1 MLATDVGLMALF
13 AFFRFICMNF
23 LQELLS
29 IDMKNDIFSKFIHFD
44 LYFFEQYKSG
54 ELVSR
59 LSSDINQAKSAVSN
73 NLAFFIRSMVI
84 VLITLIILFTIS
96 WKLALLVMLIMP
108 MYLVITFQ
116 YSKRNKVLIRKIQDI
131 TA

>member
-1 MLATDVGLMALF
+1 
-13 AFFRFICMNF
+13 MNF